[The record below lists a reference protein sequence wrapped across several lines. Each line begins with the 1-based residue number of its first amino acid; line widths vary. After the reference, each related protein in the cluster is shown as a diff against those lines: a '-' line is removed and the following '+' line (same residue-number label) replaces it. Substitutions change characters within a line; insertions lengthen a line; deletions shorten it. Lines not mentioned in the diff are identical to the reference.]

1 MRRDGAG
8 STAPRARIVCKIDER
23 EWIEREKKTKSA
35 EAAAGQQ
42 DSEQQQQA
50 TDDHRDGDDGDDGD
64 GRVVEVDGKR
74 LIPAS
79 CA

>member
-1 MRRDGAG
+1 MRRD
-8 STAPRARIVCKIDER
+8 PQRRER
-23 EWIEREKKTKSA
+23 GLSAKLMCEWIEREKKTKSA

-50 TDDHRDGDDGDDGD
+50 TDDHRDGDDGDGD

-79 CA
+79 RA

>member
-1 MRRDGAG
+1 MRRD
-8 STAPRARIVCKIDER
+8 PQRRER
-23 EWIEREKKTKSA
+23 GLSAKLMCEWIEREKKTKSA

-50 TDDHRDGDDGDDGD
+50 TDDHRDGDDGD

-79 CA
+79 RA